1 MSNFNFI
8 VLFVLSI
15 VRRKYLVNIIRKRR
29 IRIVTYKLIG
39 YSVGLLCVF
48 LILSE
53 NREGSYAV
61 IISISH
67 IVFFKQNRLIIS
79 EVLRIKFYRMNTTVI
94 RLDIPTDKL
103 CRVFLNVRSG
113 YSLSSFIY
121 ILRFGYSCV
130 RTVSPVSAVCVEFYS
145 ECRSF
150 NYLLVLILREND
162 KCLNTVDLVDRIYF
176 SKSRCCIISE
186 SLVEIYLVNIVT
198 FVFDIP
204 T

>member
-15 VRRKYLVNIIRKRR
+15 VRRKYLVNIIRKHR
-29 IRIVTYKLIG
+29 IRIVTYKLVG

-48 LILSE
+48 LILS
-53 NREGSYAV
+53 
-61 IISISH
+61 
-67 IVFFKQNRLIIS
+67 
-79 EVLRIKFYRMNTTVI
+79 
-94 RLDIPTDKL
+94 
-103 CRVFLNVRSG
+103 
-113 YSLSSFIY
+113 
-121 ILRFGYSCV
+121 
-130 RTVSPVSAVCVEFYS
+130 
-145 ECRSF
+145 
-150 NYLLVLILREND
+150 END